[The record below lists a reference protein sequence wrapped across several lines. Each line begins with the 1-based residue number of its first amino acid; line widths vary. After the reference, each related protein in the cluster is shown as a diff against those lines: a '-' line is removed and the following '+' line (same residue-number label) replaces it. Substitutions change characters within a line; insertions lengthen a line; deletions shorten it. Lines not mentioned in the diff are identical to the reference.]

1 MDIFAYVFKSCR
13 YIVVVHIL
21 TIIILYIINNL
32 RSNSLLTVLVLGTE
46 LQQHSVILPL

>member
-13 YIVVVHIL
+13 YIVAVHIL

-32 RSNSLLTVLVLGTE
+32 RSNYIAYCVGTGD
-46 LQQHSVILPL
+46 